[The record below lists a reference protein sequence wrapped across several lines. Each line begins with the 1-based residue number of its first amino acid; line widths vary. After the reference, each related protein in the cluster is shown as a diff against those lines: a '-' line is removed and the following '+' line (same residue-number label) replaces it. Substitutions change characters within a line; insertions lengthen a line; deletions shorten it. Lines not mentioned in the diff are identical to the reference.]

1 MNRLGYTD
9 DRLVGGGKH
18 RDRMRPMPVTVS
30 GVSCISCV
38 WLAFTFLV
46 LSGLIV
52 AGGFPNWIRNR
63 VEPGTQARTLANTL
77 TRVDLGLFYV
87 CYKLRVCG
95 DVNSPICEDDCRA
108 IRACGC
114 YPYMNYAPQTE
125 YNSTNGVVIESN
137 MRPYQA
143 LTDLDFLF
151 SSSIVYAFG
160 CFLLLC
166 SLLVGAVAFC
176 KPKCGSCS
184 LFLFSFSLQA
194 LAGEQGREGGR
205 EEGIN
210 NNVRT
215 FLYPNRTRSYRQ
227 SGSAA
232 GILRC

>member
-1 MNRLGYTD
+1 MNKLGYDD
-9 DRLVGGGKH
+9 DRLVGKQ

-30 GVSCISCV
+30 GVSFVSCL
-38 WLAFTFLV
+38 WLIATFVV

-77 TRVDLGLFYV
+77 TRVDLGLFYL

-95 DVNSPICEDDCRA
+95 DSSSAVCEDECRA

-114 YPYMNYAPQTE
+114 YPYMNYEPQME

-137 MRPYQA
+137 MRPYTA

-151 SSSIVYAFG
+151 SASIVYAFG

-166 SLLVGAVAFC
+166 SLLVGSIAFC

-194 LAGEQGREGGR
+194 LAG
-205 EEGIN
+205 
-210 NNVRT
+210 
-215 FLYPNRTRSYRQ
+215 
-227 SGSAA
+227 
-232 GILRC
+232 